1 MTYTVKAFNP
11 STESENR
18 IHADDVAQ
26 AYGFRGGL
34 VPGVTLWAYMVH
46 PAVDRHGPAFLDRG
60 SMRLRFHQP
69 VYDGELVAGA
79 AGPVA
84 PDGSCPL
91 ELRRDD
97 DLCAD
102 GWAALADAP
111 PAAFDPADVPE
122 AALPSERPPA
132 GETTLAPGTV
142 LGSLHATFRADRA
155 GEFLDMIAE
164 TEPIYTVEGMAHPGW
179 LVWKANTVLVAN
191 VVLGPWVH
199 VETTARH
206 HAAVRDGDVVVTRA
220 RVADRFE
227 RKGHQFVDLSVLH
240 TVNDRPVMSIDHRA
254 IYALRSAG

>member
-46 PAVDRHGPAFLDRG
+46 PAVERHGPAFLDRG
-60 SMRLRFHQP
+60 SMQLRFSQP
-69 VYDGELVAGA
+69 VYDGDLIECVAGA
-79 AGPVA
+79 VAAG
-84 PDGSCPL
+84 GSSPL
-91 ELRRDD
+91 ELRRGDD
-97 DLCAD
+97 ICVS
-102 GWAALADAP
+102 GWAAVSDTA
-111 PAAFDPADVPE
+111 PAAFAPNDVPE
-122 AALPSERPPA
+122 AALPAERAPA
-132 GETTLAPGTV
+132 DEVTLAPGTV

-155 GEFLDMIAE
+155 GEFLDMISD
-164 TEPIYTVEGMAHPGW
+164 TEPVYAADGVAHPGW

-199 VETTARH
+199 VESTARH
-206 HAAVRDGDVVVTRA
+206 HGRVRDGDVVVTRA

-240 TVNDRPVMSIDHRA
+240 TVRGRPVMSIDHRA
-254 IYALRSAG
+254 IYALRPS